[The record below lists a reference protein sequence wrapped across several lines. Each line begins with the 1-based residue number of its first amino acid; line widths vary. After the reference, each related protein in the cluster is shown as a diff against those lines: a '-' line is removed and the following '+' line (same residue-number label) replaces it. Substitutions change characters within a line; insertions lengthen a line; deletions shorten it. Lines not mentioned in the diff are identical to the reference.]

1 MGLLLQIFVYYFG
14 LFKQKFFLESCGENT
29 HFLVSVVL
37 RLAATG
43 TVHQPERA
51 ASHCRPGGRR
61 LGGEAGQGVRS

>member
-14 LFKQKFFLESCGENT
+14 LLKHKFVLDCYGENT

>member
-14 LFKQKFFLESCGENT
+14 ILKHQFFIDCYGENT

-37 RLAATG
+37 RLAATA
-43 TVHQPERA
+43 TVHQPKRA

>member
-1 MGLLLQIFVYYFG
+1 MSLLLQIFVYYFG
-14 LFKQKFFLESCGENT
+14 LLKHKFFLDCYGENT

-51 ASHCRPGGRR
+51 ASHCQPGGRR
-61 LGGEAGQGVRS
+61 LGGEAGQGVCS